1 LILVDTDPGR
11 GECSSKIRVSVNRLP
26 FVVVLIPPHFASS
39 FDEPCMLKFSESCLY
54 FINHVDLPFSSL
66 GLVFILIEIF
76 AERAWH

>member
-1 LILVDTDPGR
+1 
-11 GECSSKIRVSVNRLP
+11 VSVNRLP

-66 GLVFILIEIF
+66 GRTAEITYPQ
-76 AERAWH
+76 AMADGRKAMADR